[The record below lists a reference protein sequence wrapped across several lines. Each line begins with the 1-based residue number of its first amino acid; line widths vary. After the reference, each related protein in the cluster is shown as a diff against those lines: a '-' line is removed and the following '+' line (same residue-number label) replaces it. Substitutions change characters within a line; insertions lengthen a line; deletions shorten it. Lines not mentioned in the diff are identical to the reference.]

1 MAGARPI
8 YSFDLDGVLASP
20 PFNWNPAI
28 NRDTSLQP
36 RPDEQPPAPRPREPG
51 PLDRALTRSWY
62 ELRYIDRTL
71 RPGALDAVRA
81 AAELGEVIVLTGRR
95 ERGRRRTREW
105 LERAGIWPLLS
116 ELVMNASPFGSARYK
131 EAEARRRGIAWH
143 ADDDAATCALLAR
156 CGVEVALLDWPR
168 NRGLAYPGGVARLP
182 DMHAVAAALRERAR

>member
-36 RPDEQPPAPRPREPG
+36 RPDEQPPAPRPGAPG

-62 ELRYIDRTL
+62 ELRYAGRVL

-105 LERAGIWPLLS
+105 LERTGIWPHLS
-116 ELVMNASPFGSARYK
+116 ELVMNASPLGSARYK

-168 NRGLAYPGGVARLP
+168 NRGLAYPDGVARLP
-182 DMHAVAAALRERAR
+182 DMRAVAAALRERAR

>member
-36 RPDEQPPAPRPREPG
+36 RPEGPPPAPRPLAPG
-51 PLDRALTRSWY
+51 PLDQALTRSWY
-62 ELRYIDRTL
+62 ELRYIGRTL

-81 AAELGEVIVLTGRR
+81 AAELGEVIVLTGRH

-168 NRGLAYPGGVARLP
+168 NRGLAYPDGVARLP
-182 DMHAVAAALRERAR
+182 DMRAVAAALRERAR

>member
-1 MAGARPI
+1 MAAERPI

-36 RPDEQPPAPRPREPG
+36 RPDGPPPVPRPHGPG

-62 ELRYIDRTL
+62 ELRYAGRAL

-95 ERGRRRTREW
+95 ERGRRRTRDW
-105 LERAGIWPLLS
+105 LERAGIWPHLS
-116 ELVMNASPFGSARYK
+116 ELVMNATPFGSARYK
-131 EAEARRRGIAWH
+131 EVEARRRNIIWH

-168 NRGLAYPGGVARLP
+168 NRGLPYPDGVERRP
-182 DMHAVAAALRERAR
+182 DMHAVAADLRGRAR

>member
-1 MAGARPI
+1 MAGERPI

-36 RPDEQPPAPRPREPG
+36 RPDGPPPAPRPAG
-51 PLDRALTRSWY
+51 SGALDRALTRSWY
-62 ELRYIDRTL
+62 ELRYAGRAL
-71 RPGALDAVRA
+71 RPGAVDAVRA

-105 LERAGIWPLLS
+105 LERAGIWPHLS
-116 ELVMNASPFGSARYK
+116 ELVMNASPLGSARYK

-156 CGVEVALLDWPR
+156 CGVDVALLDWPR
-168 NRGLAYPGGVARLP
+168 NRGLEYPQGVERRP
-182 DMHAVAAALRERAR
+182 DMHAVAAALQERAR